1 MALQIIDYASQE
13 YRQMLDLRNH
23 ILRAPLGLSLTE
35 EDIEQDKN
43 NILIGAFEDE
53 KILGCCM
60 LVREG
65 DLLLL
70 RQMAVLNDL
79 QGKGI
84 GRALLHFAE
93 AITRDI
99 GYRELIMYARK
110 SVSGFYIRMGYTQ
123 IGEEFIK
130 VTIPHVMM
138 KKRLF

>member
-1 MALQIIDYASQE
+1 
-13 YRQMLDLRNH
+13 MLDLRNH

-53 KILGCCM
+53 KMLGCCM

-99 GYRELIMYARK
+99 GYRELNMYARK

>member
-13 YRQMLDLRNH
+13 YRQMLDLCNH

-53 KILGCCM
+53 KMLGCCM

-99 GYRELIMYARK
+99 GYRELNMYARK

>member
-99 GYRELIMYARK
+99 GYRELNMYARK

>member
-1 MALQIIDYASQE
+1 MALQIIDYASHE
-13 YRQMLDLRNH
+13 YRQMLDLRH
-23 ILRAPLGLSLTE
+23 QILRAPLGLSFRE

-43 NILIGAFEDE
+43 NILIGAFEDG
-53 KILGCCM
+53 KMLGCCM
-60 LVREG
+60 LVKEG
-65 DLLLL
+65 EMLLL

-99 GYRELIMYARK
+99 GYRELNMYARK
-110 SVSGFYIRMGYTQ
+110 SVSGFYIRMGYIQ

-130 VTIPHVMM
+130 VTIPHVLM
-138 KKRLF
+138 KKD

>member
-53 KILGCCM
+53 KMLGCCM

-99 GYRELIMYARK
+99 GYRELNMYARK
-110 SVSGFYIRMGYTQ
+110 RVSGFYIRMGYTQ

>member
-53 KILGCCM
+53 KMLGCCM

-65 DLLLL
+65 DLL
-70 RQMAVLNDL
+70 R
-79 QGKGI
+79 
-84 GRALLHFAE
+84 RARWRF
-93 AITRDI
+93 
-99 GYRELIMYARK
+99 
-110 SVSGFYIRMGYTQ
+110 
-123 IGEEFIK
+123 
-130 VTIPHVMM
+130 
-138 KKRLF
+138 

>member
-43 NILIGAFEDE
+43 NILIGAFED
-53 KILGCCM
+53 KKMLGCCM
-60 LVREG
+60 RVREE

-93 AITRDI
+93 AIAKDI
-99 GYRELIMYARK
+99 GYKELSMYARK

-123 IGEEFIK
+123 IGEEFLK

>member
-43 NILIGAFEDE
+43 NILIGAFED
-53 KILGCCM
+53 KKMLGCCM
-60 LVREG
+60 LVREE

-93 AITRDI
+93 AIAKDI
-99 GYRELIMYARK
+99 GYKELSMYARK

-123 IGEEFIK
+123 IGEEFLK

>member
-53 KILGCCM
+53 KMLGCCM

-99 GYRELIMYARK
+99 GYRELNMYARK